1 MSTHF
6 HFLHPQGGGGVVEWV
21 EEGGGLLRKR
31 ERYGYGK
38 PLSPALIGGDGASG
52 FVGMCVCVC
61 VDSVCEHPLPLLASP
76 RGGAW
81 WSGLRRGGGLL
92 RKRER
97 GRDGYGKPLSPA
109 LLGGAGASGFVGM
122 CVCVCG
128 QCV

>member
-1 MSTHF
+1 M
-6 HFLHPQGGGGVVEWV
+6 
-21 EEGGGLLRKR
+21 
-31 ERYGYGK
+31 
-38 PLSPALIGGDGASG
+38 
-52 FVGMCVCVC
+52 C

-76 RGGAW
+76 RGGGGAW
-81 WSGLRRGGGLL
+81 WSGLRRGGLL

-97 GRDGYGKPLSPA
+97 ERDGYGKPLSAA